1 MPQVNND
8 GEHVNT
14 VSSVIAYVMSKVNSP
29 MREPLPLERMVAA
42 LKAPDMG
49 IWQLHIFFYEIP
61 VKFQRLFASAHGLTA
76 DELYRA
82 AQVYGEAMNRA
93 VPLVSGL
100 PAAWDR
106 KPGPPPGPPEVTL
119 PPSEPLDG
127 PVRSLL
133 DMPGARRIRA
143 GNSMRAGPRA
153 P

>member
-1 MPQVNND
+1 
-8 GEHVNT
+8 
-14 VSSVIAYVMSKVNSP
+14 
-29 MREPLPLERMVAA
+29 MV
-42 LKAPDMG
+42 
-49 IWQLHIFFYEIP
+49 
-61 VKFQRLFASAHGLTA
+61 HGLTA
-76 DELYRA
+76 DELYQA

-133 DMPGARRIRA
+133 DMSGKCSQRKGAFA
-143 GNSMRAGPRA
+143 KKLGNGHTKQAVTPLLNA
-153 P
+153 YP